1 MPIMDKQYTNFL
13 GGEVSKNLYH
23 RADMGQFGRWFATA
37 DNLRFAE
44 TGSFKNRGGFEQ
56 VANTKNGIPADP
68 VKLLCFSFNDSQSF
82 LIEMGSTN
90 GVGYARFFKDGK
102 PILVN
107 NEPYEI
113 ESPFG
118 SMRDNHIRYA
128 QAGDIIF
135 ITSEKS
141 GLYEL
146 RRLNV
151 DGTHWEFKKWESKT
165 PPMGEINE
173 NEDDYLTAT
182 NYNISVTNTKVINI
196 PTASGSVFRGA
207 NLYINNTIRWSD
219 GDTSFTAASLA
230 SALNDFFTG
239 EDINV
244 TVTSSGTYNLTFTSP
259 DFSAAGVSTIK
270 IEFGTNSST
279 TTDSFTFT
287 TRPAVLN
294 TAGFAA
300 LKRLTIKNG
309 SVIIAGFVKEDK
321 HHYDG
326 AYLKTVTI
334 NGDRTVTP
342 SYTGTETHAQYM
354 RKAAT
359 ALANYIKTNLVNLS
373 YSPNRNFAEWYGYN
387 QNYNHQPYRERGLD
401 PAYAKYFGNFMDV
414 SYNSTGDQIVF
425 VPHPKAYYWTTYG
438 SPQYSGWGD
447 REIVAWG
454 RITIEYEYY
463 NQLKTTATSVDVNST
478 SAYKVNAS
486 ENFFADMAIGDS
498 FAVRQYLPAGVV
510 YKNQTSSQAYSAY
523 SNVVKGDGKY
533 RYYSSGL
540 WRGSIS
546 VEYSLDKGNTW
557 IVLHEIVSAD
567 KETAPGNDN
576 SSGEIEFDDVVYFRA
591 HYEVLDGT
599 FTFTLETSPYQMW
612 SYYKVLAIESGHI
625 AYAECTKNDVGPF
638 TAMHEYKKNAFSDS
652 LGHPSVIGFFQNR
665 MFLGRD
671 FRLYGSSIDDF
682 WDFYLHAQDPQDD
695 DAVELSVLGNKV
707 NTIKNLCTQKGLF
720 VFTDGAEFG
729 ITSQG
734 SLTQADKFLKQF
746 SSHGCNDCEVV
757 LTGDLALFVDKT
769 NHVVRA
775 LKYSFETESYES
787 PDVTI
792 MLTQKID
799 KETFVKAD
807 FAFNDKEAYF
817 LTANGIVYCMKY
829 MPEQDILS
837 WSHWTHAAGMIDDIC
852 VVPND
857 GKNDIYIVVSSN
869 GSQYI
874 QRMNDNIHLD
884 SFVQMKNNM
893 PINQIQT
900 PYSSETVV
908 TVITDKADWFMINPD
923 ENGIVNLPKYLTK
936 VTWGLSY
943 TSTAAL
949 LTPTMQLEDGTF
961 TTYNQN
967 KPFRVMFFYN
977 SSYGFTVGTEDVGE
991 QMKIEWQDP
1000 YNSTADE
1007 EVYSSSGSKTVQI
1020 PARFGRDNRVV
1031 FEQRMPYAMDVY
1043 DIMIENDHGGK

>member
-1 MPIMDKQYTNFL
+1 MDKQYTNFL
-13 GGEVSKNLYH
+13 GGEVSKKLYH

-37 DNLRFAE
+37 ENLRFAE
-44 TGSFKNRGGFEQ
+44 TGSFKNRGGFEHI
-56 VANTKNGIPADP
+56 ASTKSGIPNDP

-82 LIEMGSTN
+82 LIEMGSSN

-107 NEPYEI
+107 NQPYEI
-113 ESPFG
+113 VSPFG
-118 SMRDNHIRYA
+118 SMRNNHIRYA

-146 RRLNV
+146 RRLKA
-151 DGTHWEFKKWESKT
+151 DGTQWEFKKWESAT

-173 NEDDYLTAT
+173 NEEDYLTAT
-182 NYNISVTNTKVINI
+182 NYNISVANTKVINI
-196 PTASGSVFRGA
+196 PTATGSSFRGA
-207 NLYINNTIRWSD
+207 AMYLNNVLRWSD
-219 GDTSFTAASLA
+219 NNTSFTAASLA
-230 SALNDFFTG
+230 TALNGFFSG
-239 EDINV
+239 ASINV
-244 TVTSSGTYNLTFTSP
+244 TVTSSGIYNLTFTSP
-259 DFSAAGVSTIK
+259 DFLATGISTIK
-270 IEFGTNSST
+270 IEFGTNSSS

-287 TRPAVLN
+287 TRPATLN
-294 TAGFAA
+294 TAGFASI
-300 LKRLTIKNG
+300 KRLTIKNG

-321 HHYDG
+321 HHYDSG
-326 AYLKTVTI
+326 SLKTVTI
-334 NGDRTVTP
+334 EGDRTVTP
-342 SYTGTETHAQYM
+342 SYTGAETHAEYM
-354 RKAAT
+354 QKAAV
-359 ALANYIKTNLVNLS
+359 ALSNYIKSNLVNLA
-373 YSPNRNFAEWYGYN
+373 YSPHRNFYEWSVGTFGFSN
-387 QNYNHQPYRERGLD
+387 SGPY
-401 PAYAKYFGNFMDV
+401 YFEFMDV
-414 SYNSTGDQIVF
+414 SYNPTGDQIVF
-425 VPHPKAYYWTTYG
+425 TPHPKAYYWTDYNA
-438 SPQYSGWGD
+438 PQYNGWGD

-463 NQLKTTATSVDVNST
+463 NQMRTFATSVDVNSKA
-478 SAYKVNAS
+478 AYKVNAS
-486 ENFFADMAIGDS
+486 EDFFADMAIGDS
-498 FAVRQYLPAGVV
+498 FAVRQYLPAGVI
-510 YKNQTSSQAYSAY
+510 YKNQTSSGQYSAY
-523 SNVVKGDGKY
+523 SDVVKGDGKY
-533 RYYSSGL
+533 RYYSSGM
-540 WRGSIS
+540 WRGTIAI
-546 VEYSLDKGNTW
+546 EYSLDKGATW
-557 IVLHEIVSAD
+557 ITLHEIVSAD
-567 KETAPGNDN
+567 TNAPGNDN
-576 SSGEIEFDDVVYFRA
+576 SSGEIEFDDVVYFRV
-591 HYEVLDGT
+591 HYGVQDGT

-612 SYYKVLAIESGHI
+612 SYYKILAIESTHI

-638 TAMHEYKKNAFSDS
+638 TAMHEYKKNAFSAS
-652 LGHPSVIGFFQNR
+652 LGWPSVIGFFQNR

-682 WDFYLHAQDPQDD
+682 WDFYTHAQDPQDD

-734 SLTQADKFLKQF
+734 AITQADKFLRQF

-769 NHVVRA
+769 DHVVRA

-799 KETFVKAD
+799 RETFIKAD

-817 LTANGIVYCMKY
+817 LTANGVVYCMKY

-837 WSHWTHAAGMIDDIC
+837 WSHWTHASGTINDIC
-852 VVPND
+852 VVPNN

-869 GSQYI
+869 NSQYI
-874 QRMNDNIHLD
+874 QRMDDNVYLD
-884 SFVQMKNNM
+884 SFVRINNSE
-893 PINQIQT
+893 PTSQIQT
-900 PYSSETVV
+900 SYTKNYLV
-908 TVITDKADWFMINPD
+908 TVITDNYDWFTLYPN
-923 ENGIVNLPKYLTK
+923 ENGIINLPRPLTK
-936 VTWGLSY
+936 ITFGLQY
-943 TSTAAL
+943 VSTASI

-967 KPFRVMFFYN
+967 RPFKVMFFYN
-977 SSYGFTVGTEDVGE
+977 ASYGFTVGEEGINE
-991 QMKIEWQDP
+991 QMGIEWQDP
-1000 YNSTADE
+1000 YGYNIDE
-1007 EVYSSSGSKTVQI
+1007 ELYQSSGSQTVQI

-1031 FEQRMPYAMDVY
+1031 FQQRLPYAMDVY